1 MPLTNK
7 ELGLYLQSLRESF
20 NYSTRDV
27 DNLSKVSQ
35 SYISMIENGNRK
47 PSAIVL
53 KKLAPVYK
61 VDYLDLYEKAGYVDL
76 AENIKKQNKATLN
89 TNIPVLGNIPAGI
102 PMEMIEDIGEFESIS
117 EDMLKGGKEY
127 FALKIDE
134 ENGHSMEPE
143 YKPGDVLIVLKQ
155 NTCENGDDCIIAVNG
170 DDATFK
176 RVFKNENGIILQPLN
191 SNYPPIIYSNE
202 DVISKPVRILGI
214 VVEFRRTKRKV

>member
-1 MPLTNK
+1 MSDLGNK
-7 ELGLYLQSLRESF
+7 EIFSKNLQYYMKINNKDRNDVSRDLEIP
-20 NYSTRDV
+20 YSTLTDW
-27 DNLSKVSQ
+27 
-35 SYISMIENGNRK
+35 YNGNIYPRIDK
-47 PSAIVL
+47 IQL
-53 KKLAPVYK
+53 LA
-61 VDYLDLYEKAGYVDL
+61 DYFE
-76 AENIKKQNKATLN
+76 IKKSDLVEERNHSQRKN
-89 TNIPVLGNIPAGI
+89 NIPVLGNIPAGI

-155 NTCENGDDCIIAVNG
+155 DTCESGDDCIIAVNG

-191 SNYPPIIYSNE
+191 PSYPPIIYSN
-202 DVISKPVRILGI
+202 DDILSKPVKILGV
-214 VVEFRRTKRKV
+214 VVEFRRTKKR

>member
-1 MPLTNK
+1 MNMGDRIKSLRISHNMTQE
-7 ELGLYLQSLRESF
+7 ELGKKIGVQKSAIRKYEKGEVINIKRATIE
-20 NYSTRDV
+20 T
-27 DNLSKVSQ
+27 LSKIFNVSP
-35 SYISMIENGNRK
+35 SYLMCIEDNNNR
-47 PSAIVL
+47 
-53 KKLAPVYK
+53 
-61 VDYLDLYEKAGYVDL
+61 
-76 AENIKKQNKATLN
+76 NIIK
-89 TNIPVLGNIPAGI
+89 TNRIPVLGKIPAGI

-155 NTCENGDDCIIAVNG
+155 DTCESGDDCIIAVNG

-191 SNYPPIIYSNE
+191 PSYPPIIYSN
-202 DVISKPVRILGI
+202 DDIISKPVKILGV
-214 VVEFRRTKRKV
+214 VVEFRRTKKR